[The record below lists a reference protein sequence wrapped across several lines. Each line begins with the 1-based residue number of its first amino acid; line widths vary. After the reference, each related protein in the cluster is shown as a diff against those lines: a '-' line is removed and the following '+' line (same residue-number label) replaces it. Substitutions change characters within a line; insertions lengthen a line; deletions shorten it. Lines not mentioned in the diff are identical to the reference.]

1 MPEIHL
7 GGLIAGIAL
16 QVVVPWGPLAPA
28 WLGTAAGALLILAGL
43 GLIVWAVAAVGAVD
57 MESPG
62 QLVVRGPYSRSR
74 NPMYV
79 GWTVLYVGIALVLN
93 TAWPLVLLPVVIML
107 THRSVLRE
115 ERRLA
120 ERFGV
125 EFAQYRAAVRRYL

>member
-1 MPEIHL
+1 
-7 GGLIAGIAL
+7 
-16 QVVVPWGPLAPA
+16 
-28 WLGTAAGALLILAGL
+28 
-43 GLIVWAVAAVGAVD
+43 
-57 MESPG
+57 
-62 QLVVRGPYSRSR
+62 
-74 NPMYV
+74 MYV